1 MTCSIFRF
9 AKIATLC
16 IALLKLGGL
25 TRAIQSVAT
34 PRAKRVLQKG
44 GGRILRQMFLEIRN
58 RLYCLIKNYWQAGN
72 GADQLIKKLAANNF
86 KQVRSF

>member
-1 MTCSIFRF
+1 MTCNIFRF

-16 IALLKLGGL
+16 IALLKLGGF

-44 GGRILRQMFLEIRN
+44 GGRILKQIAN
-58 RLYCLIKNYWQAGN
+58 VPGN
-72 GADQLIKKLAANNF
+72 KESAVLLN
-86 KQVRSF
+86 